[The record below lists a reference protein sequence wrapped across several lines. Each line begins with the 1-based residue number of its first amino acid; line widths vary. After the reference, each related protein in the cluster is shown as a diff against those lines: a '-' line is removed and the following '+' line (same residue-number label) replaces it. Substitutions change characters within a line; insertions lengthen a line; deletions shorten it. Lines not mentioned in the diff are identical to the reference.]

1 MIEALRRRIPGK
13 HGEDSNLPD
22 RECLGKRNQSYHH
35 IDPRLLTPGILRKH
49 TSIVQTSQPV
59 MVSSG
64 TTLATWNI
72 NSSHYRNSKTNL
84 LSSKRF
90 YEFQTMV
97 RETTQW
103 SVSLSSC
110 VNLDSL
116 SGSCGEGG
124 VRMDAECVMC
134 LRSYEL

>member
-1 MIEALRRRIPGK
+1 MIEALGRRIPGK
-13 HGEDSNLPD
+13 HGEVSNLPD

-35 IDPRLLTPGILRKH
+35 IDPWDYGK
-49 TSIVQTSQPV
+49 TSVVQTSQPV

-64 TTLATWNI
+64 TTLASWNI

-90 YEFQTMV
+90 CEFQTMV
-97 RETTQW
+97 RETTQR

-116 SGSCGEGG
+116 SGSWGEGR
-124 VRMDAECVMC
+124 VRMDAERVMC